1 MKQFADFMKILSSR
15 ISHPALRNRIQVPSS
30 IAIETFRRFDPIL
43 AHVFSDKSFEV
54 VKKYDFLFFYFITGF
69 LLYRENCL
77 SLVSYPGAPSQYGPQ
92 VDSMEGFTRMLPLI
106 CSWLSSGREKII
118 ETLDGERVD
127 LGEIVKDGLIAGTD
141 FDSPGY
147 WGDISDRDQ
156 RICEAADLA
165 LSIWLVRDSVWL
177 DISNEQR
184 KRIIHWLLRVNG
196 KKVWD
201 SNWHLFPVIINEIT
215 AALGYEQDAAGV
227 QAHYSRFKS
236 FYKGDGWFSDGPK
249 NVYDYYNAWGIH
261 YALFWLNRINPEFD
275 LDFICESLRKFLK
288 YYVYLLSPQGIPIVG
303 RSICYRMAASA
314 PFIAG
319 HIQDPALVY
328 AGLAR
333 RALDSLWSYFIS
345 KGALAQGNVT
355 QGYYKKDLRF
365 LDNYSGPGSCLWALR
380 SLVLA
385 FFCKKDSPLWT
396 ADPGRLPIEIAD
408 YCITI
413 PSIGWTV
420 TGFKETQEII
430 IDTGK
435 PGRSHGGVENYT
447 MFHKIA
453 EFLARRPFRPKNNF
467 VKYKLARYS
476 SKEPFCGCTQ

>member
-1 MKQFADFMKILSSR
+1 VKHFADFMGIFNNIIPHLT
-15 ISHPALRNRIQVPSS
+15 LRNCFQAPSP

-43 AHVFSDKSFEV
+43 TSIFSDETFEMGE
-54 VKKYDFLFFYFITGF
+54 KYDFLFSYFITGF
-69 LLYRENCL
+69 LLYRGNCF
-77 SLVSYPGAPSQYGPQ
+77 SLVSYPGAPSQYGPPI
-92 VDSMEGFTRMLPLI
+92 DSMEGFTRMLPII

-118 ETLDGERVD
+118 ENLNGRKVD
-127 LGEIVKDGLIAGTD
+127 LEKIVKDGLMAGTD
-141 FDSPGY
+141 PDSPGY

-165 LSIWLVRDSVWL
+165 LSIWLVRDSLWL
-177 DISNEQR
+177 DIRSDQR
-184 KRIIHWLLRVNG
+184 KKIIDWLLCVNG

-201 SNWHLFPVIINEIT
+201 NNWHLFPVMINEVT

-236 FYKGDGWFSDGPK
+236 FNKGDGWFSDGPK
-249 NVYDYYNAWGIH
+249 NVYDYYNAWAM
-261 YALFWLNRINPEFD
+261 YYTLFWVDRVNPEFD
-275 LDFICESLRKFLK
+275 QDFIRESLRKFLK
-288 YYVYLLSPQGIPIVG
+288 YYVYLLSPQGIPILG
-303 RSICYRMAASA
+303 RSICYRMAASV
-314 PFIAG
+314 PLIAG
-319 HIQDPALVY
+319 HIQDPASVD

-345 KGALAQGNVT
+345 KGAVAQGNVT

-365 LDNYSGPGSCLWALR
+365 LDNYSGPGSSLWALR

-385 FFCKKDSPLWT
+385 FFCPEDSPLWT
-396 ADPGRLPIEIAD
+396 ATPNPLPIEIAD

-430 IDTGK
+430 IDTGRL
-435 PGRSHGGVENYT
+435 GRSHGGIKNYT
-447 MFHKIA
+447 VFHKIA
-453 EFLARRPFRPKNNF
+453 GFLARRPFRPKNEL
-467 VKYKLARYS
+467 VKYQSARYS